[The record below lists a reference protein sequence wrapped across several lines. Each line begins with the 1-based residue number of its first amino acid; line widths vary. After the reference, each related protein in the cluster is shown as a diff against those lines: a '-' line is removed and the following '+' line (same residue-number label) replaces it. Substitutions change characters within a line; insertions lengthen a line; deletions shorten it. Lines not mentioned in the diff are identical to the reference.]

1 MNNRRPRGNA
11 AVEFAVALPFLALIL
26 AGIIDF
32 GRGYSLRV
40 SLTNAAMEGARYAAS
55 NPVDTSGI
63 TTRVSDELVGG
74 NIKSV
79 STAVSPTVPTAGNPV
94 EVTVSYTWKP
104 FLGSILGIGNQTL
117 RARSTMVVLP
127 G

>member
-1 MNNRRPRGNA
+1 MNNHRPRGNA

-55 NPVDTSGI
+55 NPDDTPGI

-74 NIKSV
+74 NINSV

-104 FLGSILGIGNQTL
+104 FLGSILGVGNQTL

>member
-1 MNNRRPRGNA
+1 MNNHRPRGNA

-74 NIKSV
+74 NINSV

-104 FLGSILGIGNQTL
+104 FLGSILGVGNQTL